1 MNAFHKTLLALAIVF
16 CATTAFAGYRVQYFV
31 GYGLYSPYAL
41 DTTSTETG
49 TGLLSYRSSCVL
61 VQLIWAGPNVYADE
75 PDPCNYSGGYVSGDD
90 VVLDSR
96 YLIAGTDG
104 IDEWGYTT
112 TPPPPYV
119 STNSLQKPVYVRVY
133 EDARPNYGH
142 GEWFYTSP
150 LVFPQDVADSNVRVE
165 DVFATV
171 IHIETGGEAIPTS
184 GVQPYQTL
192 DPISPPY
199 PPPCP
204 GTDKSIQQ
212 VEFDPEVAGFV
223 FALPDGYA
231 LTDVYGADVVLP
243 SGDWNWQTLVRNTHY
258 TYNFTNRVVTLLTTG
273 EGISAFRII
282 RLGLI
287 DDF

>member
-1 MNAFHKTLLALAIVF
+1 MNAFQKTLLALAIVF

-31 GYGLYSPYAL
+31 GYGLYSPFAM
-41 DTTSTETG
+41 DTTSTEIG

-61 VQLIWAGPNVYADE
+61 VQLIWAGPNFYADE

-96 YLIAGTDG
+96 YLKAGTDG
-104 IDEWGYTT
+104 VDEWGYTT

-119 STNSLQKPVYVRVY
+119 STNSLQKPVYVRDY
-133 EDARPNYGH
+133 ADARPNYGP

-150 LVFPQDVADSNVRVE
+150 LVFPQDMADSNDRVE

-171 IHIETGGEAIPTS
+171 FHIETGEAIPTS
-184 GVQPYQTL
+184 GSQPQQVL
-192 DPISPPY
+192 NPIGPY
-199 PPPCP
+199 PLPCLQ
-204 GTDKSIQQ
+204 TDKSIQQ

-231 LTDVYGADVVLP
+231 LTDVYGADEVLP
-243 SGDWNWQTLVRNTHY
+243 SGDWNWQTLVQDTHY
-258 TYNFTNRVVTLLTTG
+258 TYTFTNRVVTLLTTG
-273 EGISAFRII
+273 EGLPAFRII
-282 RLGLI
+282 RLGLT